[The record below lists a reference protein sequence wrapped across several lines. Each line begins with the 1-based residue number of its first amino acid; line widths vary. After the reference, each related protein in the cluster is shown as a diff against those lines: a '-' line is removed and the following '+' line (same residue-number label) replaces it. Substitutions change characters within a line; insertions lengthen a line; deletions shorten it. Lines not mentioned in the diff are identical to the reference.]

1 MKTQR
6 QSTPREESHSGPL
19 RDRTQPCWLIYMS
32 WILNLTTSIWEKEI
46 KRLSIRIASP
56 HRAGR
61 AAELQEQNQSNERQ
75 VGAGE
80 HWRGLQDVDAPH
92 HAFLSL
98 CPRQP
103 QAITRCAFHLAFIC
117 FLFDGCDNT
126 SGKRLLVMASLC
138 IEIRFMNESE
148 PVILLGEKPSYG
160 NRNPEPVLCCYP
172 SRVDKQ

>member
-32 WILNLTTSIWEKEI
+32 WILNLATSIWEKEI
-46 KRLSIRIASP
+46 KRLSVRIASP

-117 FLFDGCDNT
+117 
-126 SGKRLLVMASLC
+126 LLVYSLIKPPKITKGNPSISPVFLC
-138 IEIRFMNESE
+138 FMCKAQLFL
-148 PVILLGEKPSYG
+148 IL
-160 NRNPEPVLCCYP
+160 CH
-172 SRVDKQ
+172 